1 MGVPTPMFFPLEFQK
16 IKGAQENNAAS
27 CTGFLT
33 PHPQHMACKVS
44 SLNSMGVLT
53 PMMHG
58 MQCFLSA
65 VYIMVCRHP
74 QRKARYST
82 SVCLRLG
89 KKRAVLSEHVR
100 SCLADNVMKFHEGS
114 KNIAPVTTMHV
125 VYGWSFFFFFNLWH
139 LTTVKTIFLAV
150 LSKFKVTCLF
160 LARLE
165 WERKREGER
174 ETYTHTHTLAHTCF
188 LFALL
193 RKRENKWQK
202 IKRKYFTSHH
212 TTLQISYAISSKFIQ
227 SHIACNCK
235 CLLVTNRR
243 LKTFDNQALDWI

>member
-65 VYIMVCRHP
+65 VYIMVCWHP

-125 VYGWSFFFFFNLWH
+125 VYGWSFFFFFLTCDIWPQLKQYFLQCWVNLKSHVCSLQGW
-139 LTTVKTIFLAV
+139 
-150 LSKFKVTCLF
+150 SG
-160 LARLE
+160 
-165 WERKREGER
+165 REKER
-174 ETYTHTHTLAHTCF
+174 EREKHTHTHTLS
-188 LFALL
+188 L
-193 RKRENKWQK
+193 
-202 IKRKYFTSHH
+202 
-212 TTLQISYAISSKFIQ
+212 TLVF
-227 SHIACNCK
+227 
-235 CLLVTNRR
+235 CLLC
-243 LKTFDNQALDWI
+243 